1 MVSLG
6 YENVATKLRDLMA
19 EAGVILDLHCVSGSK
34 IPETLQQALVS
45 DADAVLIG
53 GGDGTVAGA
62 AGVFAGSEKPLG
74 ILPLGTFNLA
84 ARDIGMPL
92 DLEAA
97 VRALLESPAGWM
109 DMMDIGGNPALC
121 VLVLGFYPAL
131 KMGKPEYHGNW
142 LIKAIRT
149 AGLAL
154 RSAATFPPLDLILR
168 KNGQSTRHRSRIAL
182 LTNNDYEDLFG
193 FLPVRRSLD
202 AGFFTLYVSNHR
214 TRFGMFKSFLSWTL
228 GRWKQDRELT
238 VLQATEIEIQVP
250 GRRKLAVMRDG
261 EIENLPLPLRVTLL
275 PRALRVIAPRLGAAQ
290 QGEAEREAVAGTV
303 KNPDTKAVSPIA
315 I

>member
-1 MVSLG
+1 MG
-6 YENVATKLRDLMA
+6 YENVASRLRELMA
-19 EAGVILDLHCVSGSK
+19 EAGVKLDLHGVTGSEITDCLRK
-34 IPETLQQALVS
+34 SLGT

-53 GGDGTVAGA
+53 GGDGTVACA

-92 DLEAA
+92 DLEEA
-97 VRALLESPAGWM
+97 VRILLESPAGWM
-109 DMMDIGGNPALC
+109 DMMDIGGKPALC

-131 KMGKPEYHGNW
+131 RMGKPEYHGNW
-142 LIKAIRT
+142 LVKACRT
-149 AGLAL
+149 ASLAL
-154 RSAATFPPLDLILR
+154 KSAATFPPLDLILR
-168 KNGQSTRHRSRIAL
+168 KDGQSTRHRSRIAL

-193 FLPVRRSLD
+193 LLPVRRSLD
-202 AGFFTLYVSNHR
+202 GGFFTLYVSNHR

-238 VLQATEIEIQVP
+238 VLQATEIEIQVA

-275 PRALRVIAPRLGAAQ
+275 PRALRVIAPRLREESGERLSAA
-290 QGEAEREAVAGTV
+290 
-303 KNPDTKAVSPIA
+303 PDLKHPESTAVSSFA
-315 I
+315 S